1 MTSAL
6 QQKLSLEDKVQ
17 WIVVIL
23 LYPAP
28 TAVKENE
35 KKERKKRRALISM
48 SRLERKIF
56 SPFLNPLYPNISMH
70 ILHTDL

>member
-23 LYPAP
+23 WYPAP

-35 KKERKKRRALISM
+35 KKERKEEL
-48 SRLERKIF
+48 
-56 SPFLNPLYPNISMH
+56 
-70 ILHTDL
+70 

>member
-23 LYPAP
+23 LYPALK
-28 TAVKENE
+28 AVKENE
-35 KKERKKRRALISM
+35 KKERKEEL
-48 SRLERKIF
+48 
-56 SPFLNPLYPNISMH
+56 
-70 ILHTDL
+70 